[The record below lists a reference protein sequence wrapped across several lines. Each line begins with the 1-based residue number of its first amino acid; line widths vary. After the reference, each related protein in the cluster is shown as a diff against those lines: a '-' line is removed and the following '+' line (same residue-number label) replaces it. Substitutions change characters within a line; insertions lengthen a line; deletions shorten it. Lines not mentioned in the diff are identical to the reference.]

1 MRTMAEGFDKTTA
14 VDASSGKRRLQSHLM
29 LRMLS
34 IDREI
39 ATAVI
44 GMWTDFLTNNANRGE
59 TWFQTL
65 GDYLAFRI
73 EEVGS
78 DLEIGLIMF
87 GCRIPLT
94 DAERKTCFELA
105 QPAWTALALTNDL
118 FSWDKEQR
126 SAAASNKESYISN
139 ALFVIMKEHD
149 MSLDEAKQM
158 ARRLIRENNAKY
170 MQVVRRTKQNPDRY
184 SQNVIR
190 LLDNLVYVVSGNL
203 VWSASCPRYHP
214 DVSYSE
220 KQIEWMTNG
229 LPEHL
234 LKEKKILPGKRP
246 MGDANGAHVG
256 NSNGTTNGVKNGAN
270 GIAKSN
276 GTNGVSK
283 TNGVNGT
290 SHTNGVNGTRG
301 AKRAKHTHA
310 NTPDLNGI
318 SNGISHQDLSP
329 SRPLRD
335 ILRDHHLTP
344 LSSDV
349 CLSSHCYGLLPLL
362 PICC

>member
-1 MRTMAEGFDKTTA
+1 MRTMAEGFEKTTA
-14 VDASSGKRRLQSHLM
+14 ADASSGKRRLQSHLM
-29 LRMLS
+29 LRMFS

-59 TWFQTL
+59 TRFQTL
-65 GDYLAFRI
+65 DDYLAFRI

-149 MSLDEAKQM
+149 IPLDEAKQM

-170 MQVVRRTKQNPDRY
+170 MQVVKRTKQNPDRY
-184 SQNVIR
+184 SPNVIR

-214 DVSYSE
+214 DVSYNE
-220 KQIEWMTNG
+220 KQIEWMANG

-234 LKEKKILPGKRP
+234 LKEKKILPGKRQ
-246 MGDANGAHVG
+246 MGDA
-256 NSNGTTNGVKNGAN
+256 NGVKNGAN

-283 TNGVNGT
+283 TNGVNGN
-290 SHTNGVNGTRG
+290 SQTNGVNGARG
-301 AKRAKHTHA
+301 PKRAKHTHVK
-310 NTPDLNGI
+310 TPALNGI

-335 ILRDHHLTP
+335 ILRDHRLTP

-349 CLSSHCYGLLPLL
+349 
-362 PICC
+362 